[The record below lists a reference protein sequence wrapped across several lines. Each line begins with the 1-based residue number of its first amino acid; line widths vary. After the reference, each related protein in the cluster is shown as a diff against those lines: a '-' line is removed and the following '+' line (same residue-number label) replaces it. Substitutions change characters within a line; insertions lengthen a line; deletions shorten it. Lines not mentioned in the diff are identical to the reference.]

1 MTKKNFIK
9 MSVRSVKGSLSRF
22 LAIVSIVALGTGFLA
37 GLLATTPDMK
47 DSANEYFE
55 ESNLYDFYIQS
66 TLGFSDENVKAVGD
80 LSYVSDV
87 MAIEQEDIMV
97 SDSEGENLETRIFHI
112 DFNDKDRLN
121 KFTLLE
127 GDIPKNDNECI
138 IEVPNRYSYEAKIGD
153 VFTTSD
159 GREYKATGIAY
170 SPVLMSTMGEITTIG
185 KGSVALG
192 IYVQEDDSDVTYTA
206 LYGKI
211 RDIDNDTFSD
221 EYKDRSEEIL
231 DKLETVGK
239 EQSNIRYKELKDEAQ
254 EELNKSRAEY
264 EQEKAEALAE
274 LEDSRKMLVEN
285 QQKVTDGIS
294 QIDDGLSQVNS
305 GISQIDEGL
314 PQIDDGIKQIDDGI
328 VQINDG
334 ISQAESGLTQLS
346 AEKSKT
352 EESIAAI
359 KEAEKNLETQIAIT
373 TDETLKAQL
382 EAQLKELQT
391 TRGQAESGLKLIEEN
406 EAKVSGQLNSLKQQL
421 SDLNKQKSDL
431 KAQKVQ
437 LQDQRVELQK
447 TKQELTAQRAELV
460 GNLNDIEEGWAE
472 YRDGLATANESFA
485 SAEKQLDDAQK
496 EIDEIETGK
505 WYISGRLDAQG
516 ISSYESDTDKVAA
529 IARIF
534 PVFFFLVAALVVLT
548 TMTRMIEEERGRV
561 GTLKSLGY
569 TNGVIRNYYLVY
581 GFVASLIGSA
591 VGMSVGFV
599 VFPKVLAGAYAMMY
613 NVPPVTTRF
622 IWPMAIVI
630 AAVTIGVILLTIYF
644 SCRGELKE
652 KPASLLQP
660 KAPEAGKRILMERI
674 TPIWS
679 RLKFTRKVTL
689 RNLFRY
695 KKRFLMTI
703 IGMTG
708 CFALLLTGFGI
719 RDSINDIVGIQYG
732 EIFKYDMTISVDKDK
747 WKPSKDIYEK
757 QGFFAE
763 ENAEVAF
770 NGDKETFTLTVPE
783 SQKALSDFID
793 IRTRTGHEALELK
806 SGEVVLS
813 EKMCEVLDVKTGDT
827 VTVTLDS
834 GEEKEMKVS
843 GICENYVGSV
853 GFVNADTY
861 EDAFGKAPDYST
873 LYVDIKDKVE
883 ESEDTDSLVRDVMN
897 EPDVE
902 YVLATDTIS
911 QNFNDSVKNIDYIVM
926 VLIISAGGLSIIV
939 LYNLTNVN
947 VSERKKELAT
957 IKVLG
962 FYERE
967 VSSYIFREI
976 NILAVLGMI
985 CGLPLG
991 LALHRFVIKTAEVGG
1006 MMFGRNIYLL
1016 SYILSFVIMGIFTF
1030 LVNLIMRRSIRKID
1044 MVESMKAND

>member
-1 MTKKNFIK
+1 M
-9 MSVRSVKGSLSRF
+9 
-22 LAIVSIVALGTGFLA
+22 
-37 GLLATTPDMK
+37 
-47 DSANEYFE
+47 
-55 ESNLYDFYIQS
+55 
-66 TLGFSDENVKAVGD
+66 
-80 LSYVSDV
+80 
-87 MAIEQEDIMV
+87 
-97 SDSEGENLETRIFHI
+97 
-112 DFNDKDRLN
+112 
-121 KFTLLE
+121 
-127 GDIPKNDNECI
+127 
-138 IEVPNRYSYEAKIGD
+138 
-153 VFTTSD
+153 
-159 GREYKATGIAY
+159 
-170 SPVLMSTMGEITTIG
+170 
-185 KGSVALG
+185 
-192 IYVQEDDSDVTYTA
+192 
-206 LYGKI
+206 
-211 RDIDNDTFSD
+211 
-221 EYKDRSEEIL
+221 
-231 DKLETVGK
+231 
-239 EQSNIRYKELKDEAQ
+239 
-254 EELNKSRAEY
+254 
-264 EQEKAEALAE
+264 
-274 LEDSRKMLVEN
+274 
-285 QQKVTDGIS
+285 
-294 QIDDGLSQVNS
+294 
-305 GISQIDEGL
+305 
-314 PQIDDGIKQIDDGI
+314 
-328 VQINDG
+328 
-334 ISQAESGLTQLS
+334 
-346 AEKSKT
+346 
-352 EESIAAI
+352 
-359 KEAEKNLETQIAIT
+359 
-373 TDETLKAQL
+373 
-382 EAQLKELQT
+382 
-391 TRGQAESGLKLIEEN
+391 
-406 EAKVSGQLNSLKQQL
+406 
-421 SDLNKQKSDL
+421 
-431 KAQKVQ
+431 
-437 LQDQRVELQK
+437 
-447 TKQELTAQRAELV
+447 
-460 GNLNDIEEGWAE
+460 
-472 YRDGLATANESFA
+472 
-485 SAEKQLDDAQK
+485 
-496 EIDEIETGK
+496 
-505 WYISGRLDAQG
+505 
-516 ISSYESDTDKVAA
+516 AA

-591 VGMSVGFV
+591 VGMSLGFV
-599 VFPKVLAGAYAMMY
+599 IFPKVISNAYAMMY
-613 NVPPVTTRF
+613 NIPEVTTKF
-622 IWPMAIVI
+622 IWPMALAIG
-630 AAVTIGVILLTIYF
+630 AVTIAVILFTIYF

-660 KAPEAGKRILMERI
+660 KAPEAGKRILMEKI

-703 IGMTG
+703 IGMAG

-783 SQKALSDFID
+783 NQKALSDFVD

-873 LYVDIKDKVE
+873 LYVDIKDKVA
-883 ESEDTDSLVRDVMN
+883 ESEDTDSIVRDVMN

-991 LALHRFVIKTAEVGG
+991 VALHRFVIKTAEVGG

>member
-47 DSANEYFE
+47 DSANEYFK

-66 TLGFSDENVKAVGD
+66 TLGFSDENVKAVSD

-121 KFTLLE
+121 KFTFLE

-138 IEVPNRYSYEAKIGD
+138 IEVPNRYSYEANIGD

-170 SPVLMSTMGEITTIG
+170 SPVLMSTMGEVTTIG

-192 IYVQEDDSDVTYTA
+192 IYVQEDDNDVTYTA

-211 RDIDNDTFSD
+211 KNIDKDTFSD

-231 DKLETVGK
+231 DKLEEVGK
-239 EQSNIRYKELKDEAQ
+239 EQSNVRYKELKDEAQ
-254 EELNKSRAEY
+254 EELDKSRAEY
-264 EQEKAEALAE
+264 EKEKAEALAE

-328 VQINDG
+328 VQIN
-334 ISQAESGLTQLS
+334 
-346 AEKSKT
+346 
-352 EESIAAI
+352 
-359 KEAEKNLETQIAIT
+359 
-373 TDETLKAQL
+373 
-382 EAQLKELQT
+382 
-391 TRGQAESGLKLIEEN
+391 KLIEET
-406 EAKVSGQLNSLKQQL
+406 EDTASGQLNYLKQQL

-437 LQDQRVELQK
+437 LQDQKVELQK

-460 GNLNDIEEGWAE
+460 GNLDDIEEGWAE

-591 VGMSVGFV
+591 VGMSLGFV
-599 VFPKVLAGAYAMMY
+599 IFPKVISNAYAMMY
-613 NVPPVTTRF
+613 NIPEVTTKF
-622 IWPMAIVI
+622 IWPMALAIG
-630 AAVTIGVILLTIYF
+630 AVTIAVILFTIYF

-660 KAPEAGKRILMERI
+660 KAPEAGKRILMEKI

-679 RLKFTRKVTL
+679 RIKFTRKVTL

-703 IGMTG
+703 IGMAG

-783 SQKALSDFID
+783 NQKALSDFVD

-834 GEEKEMKVS
+834 GEEKDMKVS

-853 GFVNADTY
+853 GFVDADTY

-873 LYVDIKDKVE
+873 LYVDIKDKVA

-1016 SYILSFVIMGIFTF
+1016 SYVLSFVIMGIFTF